1 MQTYLKLPFSEVTF
15 KTKFKKIIKF
25 EITLNNDVIHHH
37 QTRQN
42 YYAFLFKKLWTLI
55 MMLLTKANK
64 II

>member
-1 MQTYLKLPFSEVTF
+1 MKTYLKLPLSEVTF

-42 YYAFLFKKLWTLI
+42 YHAFLKLWTLI
-55 MMLLTKANK
+55 LKLLTKANK

>member
-1 MQTYLKLPFSEVTF
+1 MKTYLKLPLSEVTF

-37 QTRQN
+37 QTMQN
-42 YYAFLFKKLWTLI
+42 YHAFLKLWTLI
-55 MMLLTKANK
+55 MKLLTKANK